1 MEESTVYKS
10 FTDLEVWKV
19 ARQYKNAIFKFSKT
33 LPPEEKYRLVDQIIR
48 SSRSINDNISEGYG
62 RYTYKDQL
70 HFCVQARGSLFESIN
85 QLIDAYDCEYISEEI
100 LLTFKEKA
108 FEVEKLLNG
117 YMAWL
122 KKMINSKPN

>member
-1 MEESTVYKS
+1 MEDGKVYKS

-19 ARQYKNAIFKFSKT
+19 ARQYKSQIFELSKT
-33 LPPEEKYRLVDQIIR
+33 FPMEEKYRLVDQIIR

-70 HFCVQARGSLFESIN
+70 HFCVQARGSLFESVN
-85 QLIDAYDCEYISEEI
+85 QLIEAYDCKYISEEV
-100 LLTFKEKA
+100 LFKFKEKA
-108 FEVEKLLNG
+108 SEVEKLING

-122 KKMINSKPN
+122 KKVINSKTS